1 MSDEYPRYAGA
12 TRVGAAPQAARSGG
26 WSTEQRLVLAA
37 VGIPLALTAVGILV
51 AVALMFGLRQNASHL
66 TDSQIQYATAVNA
79 AALTAKAIAN
89 DERGFLLSGEL
100 READQGARFAREFIR
115 QLDDRTIRARAA
127 FAVAASEA
135 DSRDQRRA
143 VREANQGFEEWIAA
157 LHEETAIYEAGNRDR
172 AIEIS
177 LTSTR
182 QIRKEYEKSLAHAQD
197 LGVDAIQSGRSEVSD
212 SATRSLEIV
221 LGYLVAALA
230 VGLAVAAWIAS
241 RLRRR
246 PDEPSQR
253 VANGGRL
260 RRIA

>member
-1 MSDEYPRYAGA
+1 MSEEYLQYGASSRAG
-12 TRVGAAPQAARSGG
+12 GAQPLARSAR
-26 WSTEQRLVLAA
+26 SARELRLVLAGM
-37 VGIPLALTAVGILV
+37 GIPLALMAVGILV
-51 AVALMFGLRQNASHL
+51 MGVLIFGLREDASHL

-89 DERGFLLSGEL
+89 DERGFLLSGS
-100 READQGARFAREFIR
+100 REFIR
-115 QLDDRTIRARAA
+115 QLDDRTIRARGA
-127 FAVAASEA
+127 FAVAQAEA

-143 VREANQGFEEWIAA
+143 VREANQGFEAWIAA
-157 LHEETAIYEAGNRDR
+157 LHEQTAIYDAGNHER

-212 SATRSLEIV
+212 SATRSLGIV
-221 LGYLVAALA
+221 LGYLVVALA
-230 VGLAVAAWIAS
+230 VGVAVSGWFVR

-246 PDEPSQR
+246 TDEPSQG
-253 VANGGRL
+253 VANGRRL
-260 RRIA
+260 RSIA